1 MSVGKHVVC
10 WVTGLWLAWGCG
22 FAQAPLS
29 GLQVGEEIPPEMEE
43 MYRRGLAYLAASQTA
58 QGNWEGSYDQQ
69 PGVVGLAL
77 LSFLAV
83 GEDPNYGPYRQVIK
97 RGATYILSQQD
108 PSTGYIGN
116 SMYNHGFA
124 TLALA
129 ELYGHLR
136 EPDVGVALQKAVKLI
151 LESQEQ
157 NPMGAWRYTPVS
169 KDADTTV
176 SGAPMVALFAAKNA
190 GVSVPDKAFERAL
203 GFYANSTAND
213 GGVAYTNTSGGGN
226 TVRTAIS
233 SLGFSL
239 ANDYESD
246 ASRSNFQYLRENKDQ
261 TSSSYPYYQFY
272 YLSQALFQGDMREWE
287 LWNQRVF
294 RVFKATQ
301 ARDGSWSGPR
311 GSTFATAGALLTMAL
326 NYRLMPIYER

>member
-1 MSVGKHVVC
+1 MNMFTRCVLMF
-10 WVTGLWLAWGCG
+10 TGAVLFLQCG
-22 FAQAPLS
+22 FAQAPMS
-29 GLQVGEEIPPEMEE
+29 GLQVGQEIPPELEE
-43 MYRRGLAYLAASQTA
+43 MYNRGLAYLAGTQTA

-69 PGVVGLAL
+69 PGVVGLAVL
-77 LSFLAV
+77 AFLAC

-97 RGATYILSQQD
+97 RGAAFILTQQD
-108 PSTGYIGN
+108 ASTGYIGN

-129 ELYGHLR
+129 ELYGHLQ
-136 EPDVGVALQKAVKLI
+136 EPDVGDALRKAVNLI

-157 NPMGAWRYTPVS
+157 NPLGAWRYTPVS
-169 KDADTTV
+169 KDADTTA
-176 SGAPMVALFAAKNA
+176 SGAPMVALFAARNA
-190 GVSVPDKAFERAL
+190 GLSVPDKAFERGLA
-203 GFYANSTAND
+203 FFANSTGGD
-213 GGVAYTNTSGGGN
+213 GGVAYTNQSGGGN

-233 SLGFSL
+233 SLVFSL
-239 ANDYESD
+239 ANDYQSE
-246 ASRSNFQYLRENKDQ
+246 ASRSNFQYLRDNKDQ

-272 YLSQALFQGDMREWE
+272 YLSQALFQGDMGEWE

-294 RVFKATQ
+294 RVFRATQ
-301 ARDGSWSGPR
+301 TRDGSWSGPR

>member
-1 MSVGKHVVC
+1 MRFFTRLGLVVLGML
-10 WVTGLWLAWGCG
+10 TLLQCG

-29 GLQVGEEIPPEMEE
+29 GLQVGQEIPPELEDI
-43 MYRRGLAYLAASQTA
+43 YKRGLAYLASTQTA

-77 LSFLAV
+77 LTFLAS

-97 RGATYILSQQD
+97 RGTTYILSQQNAA
-108 PSTGYIGN
+108 TGYIGN

-129 ELYGHLR
+129 ELYGHLQ
-136 EPDVGVALQKAVKLI
+136 EPDVGDALQKAVKLI

-157 NPMGAWRYTPVS
+157 NPLGAWRYTPVS

-176 SGAPMVALFAAKNA
+176 SGAPMVALFAARNA
-190 GVSVPDKAFERAL
+190 GLSVPEKAFERGLAY
-203 GFYANSTAND
+203 FARSTGGD
-213 GGVAYTNTSGGGN
+213 GGVSYTSHSGGGN

-233 SLGFSL
+233 SLVFSL
-239 ANDYESD
+239 ANDYQSE
-246 ASRSNFQYLRENKDQ
+246 ASRANFRYLRENKDQ

-272 YLSQALFQGDMREWE
+272 YLSQALFQGDMQEWE

-294 RVFKATQ
+294 RVFQATQ
-301 ARDGSWSGPR
+301 GRDGSWSGPR
-311 GSTFATAGALLTMAL
+311 GSTFATAGALLSMAL

>member
-1 MSVGKHVVC
+1 MRRSTHIHRMLLGMLLLMRFG
-10 WVTGLWLAWGCG
+10 T
-22 FAQAPLS
+22 AQSPLS
-29 GLQVGEEIPPEMEE
+29 GLQVGREIPPELEE
-43 MYRRGLAYLAASQTA
+43 MYRRGLAFLAGTQTA

-77 LSFLAV
+77 LTFLAS

-108 PSTGYIGN
+108 TSTGYIGN

-129 ELYGHLR
+129 ELYGHLQ
-136 EPDVGVALQKAVKLI
+136 EPDVGEALQKAVKLI

-157 NPMGAWRYTPVS
+157 NPLGAWRYTPVS

-176 SGAPMVALFAAKNA
+176 SGAPMVALFAARNA
-190 GVSVPDKAFERAL
+190 GVHVPDKAFERGLA
-203 GFYANSTAND
+203 FYANSTSGD
-213 GGVAYTNTSGGGN
+213 GGVAYTSQSGGGN

-233 SLGFSL
+233 SLLFSL
-239 ANDYESD
+239 ANDYQSE
-246 ASRSNFQYLRENKDQ
+246 ASRSNFRYLRENKDQ

-272 YLSQALFQGDMREWE
+272 YLSQALFQGDMQEWE

-294 RVFKATQ
+294 RVFRATQ
-301 ARDGSWSGPR
+301 GRDGSWSGPR
-311 GSTFATAGALLTMAL
+311 GSTFATAGALLSMAL

>member
-1 MSVGKHVVC
+1 MNFCTRMVMV
-10 WVTGLWLAWGCG
+10 LLG
-22 FAQAPLS
+22 FCILPRYGVAQSPLS
-29 GLQVGEEIPPEMEE
+29 GLQVGQDIPPELEE
-43 MYRRGLAYLAASQTA
+43 MYNRGLAYLASTQTA

-69 PGVVGLAL
+69 PGVVGLAIL
-77 LSFLAV
+77 TFLAS

-97 RGATYILSQQD
+97 RGATYILNQQD
-108 PSTGYIGN
+108 ASTGYIGN

-129 ELYGHLR
+129 ELYGHLQD
-136 EPDVGVALQKAVKLI
+136 PDVGVALRKAVNLI

-176 SGAPMVALFAAKNA
+176 SGAPMVALFAARNA
-190 GVSVPDKAFERAL
+190 GVSVPDKAFERGL
-203 GFYANSTAND
+203 GFYANSTGGD
-213 GGVAYTNTSGGGN
+213 GGVAYTNQSGGGN

-233 SLGFSL
+233 SRLFSL
-239 ANDYESD
+239 ANDYESE
-246 ASRSNFQYLRENKDQ
+246 ASRANFQYLRDNKDQ

-272 YLSQALFQGDMREWE
+272 YLSQALFQGDMQEWE
-287 LWNQRVF
+287 LWNQSVF

-301 ARDGSWSGPR
+301 GRDGSWTGPR
-311 GSTFATAGALLTMAL
+311 GSTFATAGALLAMAL